1 MLVENWLGDRAILEL
16 ELAPN
21 SECIINQRN
30 VDSSRITRT
39 NISRSPLEFQLIST
53 LRPSEK
59 CGKLCQTWLNRSRHI
74 HFVWQSGHRRIL
86 FSLKVNRIEQMRTNL
101 LNHSKR
107 EENKCTINAV
117 AAATVHRTV
126 SNQTKPSESQ
136 IEPYKTESII

>member
-1 MLVENWLGDRAILEL
+1 MCAVDYGKAWVELGQSLPKPPKPGGAVKTQVLKYSILL
-16 ELAPN
+16 N
-21 SECIINQRN
+21 
-30 VDSSRITRT
+30 
-39 NISRSPLEFQLIST
+39 
-53 LRPSEK
+53 PSEK
-59 CGKLCQTWLNRSRHI
+59 CGKTMPNMAKTVAGIFIL
-74 HFVWQSGHRRIL
+74 FGKSGHRRIL

-107 EENKCTINAV
+107 EENKCTYNAV